1 MHIIQQKISFGAVGK
16 PVMVEFI
23 GEDGNAISV
32 SMNNYGKAR
41 PSDHD
46 AVTDAKAMMV
56 DVASC
61 GTEKTPQATGEIPI
75 PSTAR
80 QAPTSRGNSPI
91 D

>member
-1 MHIIQQKISFGAVGK
+1 MHIIQQKVSPGDAGE
-16 PVMVEFI
+16 PVIVEFV

-41 PSDHD
+41 PSHD
-46 AVTDAKAMMV
+46 EAVSDAKAMMAE
-56 DVASC
+56 VASC
-61 GTEKTPQATGEIPI
+61 SKENTAGEIPTAS
-75 PSTAR
+75 PAR